1 MSVQPQRKPPTNT
14 PVTAPESDAAAKAVA
29 AWVNQFARTLK
40 NCRLYDSGNAAVVRF
55 RQQLAASLIDL
66 LRERGSFTLRFTA
79 EDVTYEGAS
88 LYPAKTR
95 DDNFALPFYRDGIRA
110 MTFADTT
117 EPRDLDALIDALIR
131 VTGPRT
137 DDDDDLV
144 TLLWEAQLRHIDVD
158 YVPPEGD
165 VGATAPDADEQVVPW
180 PTSSAEA
187 PQDHHERNLPAA
199 DPEEEG
205 EPRSDDWSVG
215 EPTGEFEAS
224 FAELQSSA
232 AHEIGRFTKEFQ
244 AERERDAVSAGVAM
258 SIAFRNSEPE
268 GDDLAELARF
278 VPRVLRGAVH
288 EGRWDDACQMVSLLR
303 DTNPAW
309 APVRFVQELQQPIS
323 VAGLRERLASQSEAE
338 FKSFVAFALELG
350 ESAADVIGQVLSE
363 LHHAWQVALLC
374 EAMVTLCKNNP
385 ERLGPWLADPRPSI
399 VRAGVQVLGTIGGP
413 GIVGPLQSLAKHPD
427 ARVRMEVLTALRG
440 LKVSAARPVLLQYLE
455 SSDAR
460 LFSAAL
466 QKLSEARDPEV
477 AQRMLLMMIEP
488 DFEQRPTEEK
498 HAIYSAIGLTGG
510 DEVIPELEAE
520 LLKGGWFGRV
530 NENHRQAVARCIAR
544 IGTPMARM
552 VLEHA
557 AQSKRGSVRDVCR
570 EMLERWGDQRG

>member
-1 MSVQPQRKPPTNT
+1 
-14 PVTAPESDAAAKAVA
+14 
-29 AWVNQFARTLK
+29 
-40 NCRLYDSGNAAVVRF
+40 
-55 RQQLAASLIDL
+55 
-66 LRERGSFTLRFTA
+66 
-79 EDVTYEGAS
+79 
-88 LYPAKTR
+88 
-95 DDNFALPFYRDGIRA
+95 
-110 MTFADTT
+110 
-117 EPRDLDALIDALIR
+117 
-131 VTGPRT
+131 
-137 DDDDDLV
+137 
-144 TLLWEAQLRHIDVD
+144 
-158 YVPPEGD
+158 
-165 VGATAPDADEQVVPW
+165 
-180 PTSSAEA
+180 
-187 PQDHHERNLPAA
+187 
-199 DPEEEG
+199 
-205 EPRSDDWSVG
+205 
-215 EPTGEFEAS
+215 
-224 FAELQSSA
+224 
-232 AHEIGRFTKEFQ
+232 
-244 AERERDAVSAGVAM
+244 
-258 SIAFRNSEPE
+258 
-268 GDDLAELARF
+268 
-278 VPRVLRGAVH
+278 
-288 EGRWDDACQMVSLLR
+288 
-303 DTNPAW
+303 
-309 APVRFVQELQQPIS
+309 
-323 VAGLRERLASQSEAE
+323 
-338 FKSFVAFALELG
+338 
-350 ESAADVIGQVLSE
+350 
-363 LHHAWQVALLC
+363 VALLC

-544 IGTPMARM
+544 IGTAMARM